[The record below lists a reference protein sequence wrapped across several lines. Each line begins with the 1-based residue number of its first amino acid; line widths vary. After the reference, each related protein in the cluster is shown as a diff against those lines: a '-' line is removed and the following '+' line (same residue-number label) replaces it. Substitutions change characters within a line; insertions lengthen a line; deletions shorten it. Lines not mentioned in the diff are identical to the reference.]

1 MGMIR
6 WIVSLAVLSAWLAF
20 VGTALYVAIYD
31 APDEV
36 PEAQAIVV
44 LGGAAELDGA
54 MTAETAQ
61 RLARGLELYESGKAP
76 LIVVSG
82 GGEPPVALAM
92 AEAALAAGVPAAA
105 ILAEAGSRSTLQNA
119 LFTGDFA
126 EIDKDAPTLV
136 VTQRYH
142 LPRAWASFRWAGFA
156 DVTRVAAD
164 PEDGFALSAP
174 LVWEAVKWPYN
185 VLRAAAASAAMAG
198 GVPRENWIKY
208 LE

>member
-1 MGMIR
+1 MIR